1 MKILYYH
8 QHFSTPK
15 GSTGT
20 RSYEFSQELIKR
32 GHSVTMICGNY
43 SMAESGLNRPFV
55 KGRRSGLVDGIKVIE
70 LDMNYSN
77 SDSYLYRTYIFLKYS
92 LAGIMIAFKE
102 DYDLLFATST
112 PLTAGIPGI
121 VINLFKR
128 KPFIFEV
135 RDLWPEL
142 PKAMGVITNP
152 IILKL
157 MDVLETISYKSATSC
172 IALSPGIL
180 RGIQKKVPTK
190 DIIMISNGCDLGLTS
205 KARIQSK
212 HEKFV
217 AVFTGAHGLA
227 NGLESVVDTAQI
239 LAEMGNENIEIQFIG
254 DGALKEQL
262 KERVKTKKINNCL
275 FLDPMPKVILFNYL
289 SSNADIG
296 LMILKDIPAFYFGTS
311 PNKFFDYISIGLPV
325 LNNYPG
331 WLSEIIKEHNCGVA
345 IPPNDPELFAK
356 TLVSLS
362 ENKNKMNLMGNNA
375 KKTALNKFDRRK
387 LGEKFVNFIEFQVNK

>member
-8 QHFSTPK
+8 QHFSTPN

-32 GHSVTMICGNY
+32 GHSVTMVCGNY
-43 SMAESGLNRPFV
+43 WMAESGVTKPFV
-55 KGRRSGLVDGIKVIE
+55 KGRRSGFVDGIKVIE

-77 SDSYLYRTYIFLKYS
+77 SDGYLYRTYIFLKYS
-92 LAGIMIAFKE
+92 LVGIYIGLKE
-102 DYDLLFATST
+102 DYDLIFATST

-142 PKAMGVITNP
+142 PKAMGVIKNS
-152 IILKL
+152 IILTL
-157 MDVLETISYKSATSC
+157 MDILETLSYRSATSC

-180 RGIQKKVPTK
+180 KGIQKKTPNKEV
-190 DIIMISNGCDLGLTS
+190 IMIPNGCDLRLTP
-205 KARIQSK
+205 KNKIQLK
-212 HEKFV
+212 REKFV

-227 NGLESVVDTAQI
+227 NGLGAVLDAAQI
-239 LAEMGNENIEIQFIG
+239 LLEIGNQNIQIQFIG
-254 DGALKEQL
+254 DGGFKEEL
-262 KERVKTKKINNCL
+262 KERVEKQQLNNCL
-275 FLDPMPKVILFNYL
+275 FLDPMPKDILFHYL
-289 SSNADIG
+289 SKNADIG

-331 WLSEIIKEHNCGVA
+331 WLSELINEYDCGVA
-345 IPPNDPELFAK
+345 IDPNDPELFAK
-356 TLVSLS
+356 TLIKLS
-362 ENKNKMNLMGNNA
+362 ESQTQIARMSNNS
-375 KKTALNKFDRRK
+375 KKLAQNKFDRMK
-387 LGEKFVNFIEFQVNK
+387 LANSFVNFIESHSN